1 MKPRIALTR
10 RFPESLEKT
19 LTARFDLTVNSE
31 DHILSGDA
39 LAAHCKGADAIIV
52 SPTERIDAEF
62 LRHTAHHLRVVA
74 TFSVGYDHID
84 LVTARAYG
92 IAVSNTPDV
101 LTEATADIAML
112 CLLGASRRA
121 REWQCLLYGG
131 HWDRWSPTQM
141 LGTGLSGKRLGILGL
156 GRIGL
161 AMAHRARAFGL
172 TIHYHARRPNAGAAP
187 DFDFIA
193 DFEGFLRRSDF
204 LSLHA
209 PSTME
214 TRGIL
219 NGDAIEA
226 LPPGAIVVNTA
237 RGDLIDDDALIAAL
251 RSHKIAAAGLDVFR
265 NEPRLDPRYLEL
277 PNVFLLP
284 HIGSA
289 TLETRDAMGAAV
301 FSNISAHFDGLP
313 MPNAVLA

>member
-10 RFPESLEKT
+10 LFPESLEKA
-19 LTARFDLTVNSE
+19 LAAHFDLTVNPE
-31 DHILSGDA
+31 DRLFEGDA
-39 LAAHCKGADAIIV
+39 LVAHCAGADAIVV
-52 SPTERIDAEF
+52 SPSERIDAAF
-62 LRHTAHHLRVVA
+62 IRSSAPRLRAMA
-74 TFSVGYDHID
+74 SFSVGYDHID
-84 LVTARAYG
+84 LATAHAYG

-121 REWQCLLYGG
+121 REWQSLLYEGR
-131 HWDRWSPTQM
+131 WDRWSPTRM
-141 LGTGLSGKRLGILGL
+141 LGAGLSGKRLGILGL

-161 AMAHRARAFGL
+161 ATAHRARAFGL
-172 TIHYHARRPNAGAAP
+172 SIHYHARRPNAGAAP
-187 DFDFIA
+187 EFEFVA
-193 DFEGFLRRSDF
+193 DFKDFLQRSDI

-209 PSTME
+209 PSTIE

-219 NGDAIEA
+219 NCAAIEA
-226 LPPGAIVVNTA
+226 LPPGAIVINTA
-237 RGDLIDDDALIAAL
+237 RGDLIDDDAFIAAL
-251 RSHKIAAAGLDVFR
+251 RSRKIVAAGLDVFR

-289 TLETRDAMGAAV
+289 TIETRDAMSAAV
-301 FSNISAHFDGLP
+301 LSNISAHFDGLP
-313 MPNAVLA
+313 MPNLVST